1 MKEHRVNRKPRGK
14 MLGLRGISNLR
25 GNSDDYK
32 EDTRLE
38 DRLAMEAEEEKKY
51 ETGEGYGTGGGA
63 GGGGA
68 GWDDAGKGVNWATNI
83 QRQDAAEVVQTLN
96 TMWNVLVIVCLNNN
110 CSPSEMK
117 IVPGNRSFFRQGDIY
132 TIICEV
138 SEFHLSF
145 SRSEDNLGTGFLNVR
160 C

>member
-1 MKEHRVNRKPRGK
+1 MILTRCRAFSDSEDDDEKEGTKRVKEHRVNRKPRGK

-63 GGGGA
+63 GGGGT

-83 QRQDAAEVVQTLN
+83 QRQDAAEVVQTLD
-96 TMWNVLVIVCLNNN
+96 TMWNVLVIV
-110 CSPSEMK
+110 
-117 IVPGNRSFFRQGDIY
+117 
-132 TIICEV
+132 
-138 SEFHLSF
+138 
-145 SRSEDNLGTGFLNVR
+145 
-160 C
+160 